1 MYSSVKGLM
10 ARSKPVTESIID
22 NESNSFITT
31 MQKMVDGGLRAA
43 KNDHYPT
50 KSDTNPAFAL
60 VYCCL

>member
-31 MQKMVDGGLRAA
+31 MQKMVSGGLRAT
-43 KNDHYPT
+43 KNDHCPT
-50 KSDTNPAFAL
+50 KSNADPTFVL